1 MRKER
6 FFKRSGFRTTWLA
19 ISSGFLFWACGLH
32 EVRAQEEALAPA
44 LTAFED
50 GLFDRCVQE
59 VERFRKRF
67 PDSALALSAS
77 LLEGKALYFLGRYR
91 AAEELLAPVAGNRV
105 PKAAAAEAL
114 FWRAECLCALERWAE
129 AIPDYRAC
137 LAKPLPLSMA
147 QRAKLALGWCLWRA
161 GRVRE
166 AESLLEALA
175 HGSAGE
181 TKTRAILLQAR
192 MAFSLGRREEAEAL
206 FDQLVEGGNPMEETL
221 CEARFWL
228 AELHRADDPA
238 RSVPLYEAVVSMGR
252 APREL
257 LAEAYLGLGE
267 AYEKLG
273 ASGRAMAALEKA
285 LELEEKRNLWLRAS
299 ERYLESAAA
308 LQRLPE
314 AEKKLGEM
322 QRGLGPRGHG
332 AEAWLAFAM
341 AQARARSGDR
351 EGAEALLEAAVRR
364 KLGPES
370 DSAIRY
376 ALGRLY
382 QEDEAWDAS
391 ARSLRL
397 VGKGGGALA
406 PYSAFRLGE
415 IALVRGDAPSAEE
428 DFRVAEGAGVFS
440 EESFFNQLIA
450 LAREKR
456 LEEFEKTAKTFV
468 ERFPQSPLRTRLL
481 LLEAT
486 LFQEVGRSREAQGV
500 LEAGLR
506 DPGLRSGQSQI
517 LMQLAGLYAESGE
530 EARAYADYER
540 LVREFPNDSFVPEAV
555 YRGAFAGYRS
565 GKLTDAE
572 ARQRLVDLTANKAAG
587 SVAPKALFGAAQFYY
602 NAQDY
607 ADAQAAFERIAL
619 DYPQNP
625 LADSAY
631 YWAAKAAVGRHD
643 LVDALH
649 LLDRIPE
656 SSLWKAEARL
666 LQGKIDQELGE
677 YGNALILFDAV
688 LEESPSGP
696 IRTEALLRKGDCL
709 FAESSG
715 DRKIYAD
722 AAKVFAAVLKEKGT
736 DPAERDEAGFKQAV
750 CLQKQGREEDALAVY
765 LDVLD
770 GRLEA
775 AKEGAGKR
783 NPPEIRWRIEAG
795 IQAASL
801 KEKAQDWRGAVTI
814 YRKMEEL
821 GGPTRE
827 EFHDTVN
834 RLRRDHFLFEEGS

>member
-1 MRKER
+1 MREER
-6 FFKRSGFRTTWLA
+6 LPKRSGFGILCLG
-19 ISSGFLFWACGLH
+19 ISLGVFFWAGGLSGAL
-32 EVRAQEEALAPA
+32 AQEEALAPA

-59 VERFRKRF
+59 VEGFRKHF
-67 PDSALALSAS
+67 PDSPLASSAR

-91 AAEELLAPVAGNRV
+91 AAEELLAPLARNRL
-105 PKAAAAEAL
+105 PQAAVGEAL
-114 FWRAECLCALERWAE
+114 FWRAECLCALQRWTE
-129 AIPDYRAC
+129 AIQDYRAA
-137 LAKPLPLSMA
+137 LAKPLADPLA
-147 QRAKLALGWCLWRA
+147 QRAKLALGWCLWRT
-161 GRVRE
+161 GKVQE
-166 AESLLEALA
+166 AESALA
-175 HGSAGE
+175 TLARGTAGE
-181 TKTRAILLQAR
+181 TQTRALLLLAR
-192 MAFSLGRREEAEAL
+192 MALSLGRREEAEVR
-206 FDQLVEGGNPMEETL
+206 FGQLIQGEARTEDAL

-238 RSVPLYEAVVSMGR
+238 RAIPLYEAVER
-252 APREL
+252 TARCPREL
-257 LAEAYLGLGE
+257 LAQTYLGLGE

-273 ASGRAMAALEKA
+273 QSGKAMAALEKA
-285 LELEEKRNLWLRAS
+285 LELEEKRNLWLRIS

-314 AEKKLGEM
+314 AERKLGEV
-322 QRGLGPRGHG
+322 QRGRNGREG
-332 AEAWLAFAM
+332 EARLAFTM

-351 EGAEALLEAAVRR
+351 EGAEALLEEASRR

-376 ALGRLY
+376 ALGRFY
-382 QEDEAWDAS
+382 QEDGAWDAA

-397 VGKGGGALA
+397 VEKGGGVWA

-415 IALVRGDAPSAEE
+415 VALARGDAASAEE
-428 DFRVAEGAGVFS
+428 NFRLAERAGVFP
-440 EESFFNQLIA
+440 EESLYNRLIA
-450 LAREKR
+450 FAREKR
-456 LEEFEKTAKTFV
+456 LEEFERAKAAFL
-468 ERFPQSPLRTRLL
+468 ERFPQSLLRSRLL
-481 LLEAT
+481 LLEAS
-486 LFQEVGRSREAQGV
+486 LFRELGRPREGERV
-500 LEAGLR
+500 LEAALR
-506 DPGLRSGQSQI
+506 EPGLRSSQPQF
-517 LMQLAGLYAESGE
+517 LLELAGLYAEAGE
-530 EARAYADYER
+530 DARAFVECER
-540 LVREFPNDSFVPEAV
+540 LVRDFPSDPLVPEAL
-555 YRGAFAGYRS
+555 YRAAFAGYRS

-572 ARQRLVDLTANKAAG
+572 ARQRLTDLAANKAAA
-587 SVAPKALFGAAQFYY
+587 SLAPKALFGAAQFGY

-607 ADAQAAFERIAL
+607 ADAQGDFERIAQ

-656 SSLWKAEARL
+656 SSSWKAEARL
-666 LQGKIDQELGE
+666 LQGKIDQQLAE
-677 YGNALILFDAV
+677 YGNAMILFDAV

-715 DRKIYAD
+715 PQKVYGE
-722 AAKVFAAVLKEKGT
+722 AAKAFAAVLKEKEA
-736 DPAERDEAGFKQAV
+736 DPAERDEAGFKLGV
-750 CLQKQGREEDALAVY
+750 CLQKQGREEDALSVY

-770 GRLEA
+770 GRLGV
-775 AKEGAGKR
+775 AKEGSGKR
-783 NPPEIRWRIEAG
+783 NAPEIRWRIEAG

-827 EFHDTVN
+827 EFHETVN